1 MIDFTNAPQRN
12 KLYAGTNGGKLSII
26 YQRELY
32 MLKFPSYATRNP
44 HMHYTHSCISEYLGC
59 KIYKAG

>member
-26 YQRELY
+26 YQAVYQNILVVR
-32 MLKFPSYATRNP
+32 
-44 HMHYTHSCISEYLGC
+44 YT
-59 KIYKAG
+59 KPDR